1 MATSGVTKVEG
12 VDKVLNL
19 FTERS
24 LKGKKV
30 QTLSCGY
37 SAPYAIYVHEDLTVH
52 HDNGQAKYL
61 EQPARE
67 NRQRMIDVVVKTLQ
81 QKQSLTLGLERARD
95 ILEVA
100 SKAVVPVDTG
110 FLYQSWHARI
120 D

>member
-1 MATSGVTKVEG
+1 MSISGVTKVEG
-12 VDKVLNL
+12 VDRVLNM
-19 FTERS
+19 FTQRS
-24 LKGKKV
+24 LKGKVV

-52 HDNGQAKYL
+52 HPDGQAKYL

-67 NRQRMIDVVVKTLQ
+67 KRQEMIDVVVKTLQ

-95 ILEVA
+95 ILQKA
-100 SKAVVPVDTG
+100 SQAIVPVDTG
-110 FLYQSWHARI
+110 FLYYSWHARI

>member
-1 MATSGVTKVEG
+1 MSISGITKVEG
-12 VDKVLNL
+12 VDRVLNM

-24 LKGKKV
+24 LKGKVV

-37 SAPYAIYVHEDLTVH
+37 DTPYALYVHENLAVH
-52 HDNGQAKYL
+52 HENGQAKYL

-67 NRQRMIDVVVKTLQ
+67 KNAEMVEAVVKTLQ

-95 ILEVA
+95 ILQKA
-100 SKAVVPVDTG
+100 SQAVVPVDTG
-110 FLYQSWHARI
+110 RLYQSWHARI